1 MEKTMSTDNST
12 RTVIW
17 HKHFNLDKKD
27 NLAEL
32 PEDEVVFGIFA
43 IVNDEPINCR
53 HVGESTDLRRTVR
66 DLFEN
71 PPGAGMKV
79 FMQGPWI
86 PMLVYQRVPGSS
98 PEERK
103 KAVDNWIQ
111 KYKPKIDEDGEYP
124 GYYD

>member
-1 MEKTMSTDNST
+1 MEKTVITENST

-17 HKHFNLDKKD
+17 HNNFNLDKKD

-32 PEDEVVFGIFA
+32 PEEEVVFGIFA
-43 IVNDEPINCR
+43 IVNDEPVNCR
-53 HVGESTDLRRTVR
+53 YVGETEDLRRRVK

-71 PPGAGMKV
+71 PPGLGMKT

-86 PMLVYQRVPGSS
+86 PMLVYRRMPGSL
-98 PEERK
+98 PEERQK
-103 KAVDNWIQ
+103 TAEDWVR
-111 KYKPKIDEDGEYP
+111 KYKPNIDEDGEYP

>member
-1 MEKTMSTDNST
+1 MENAITTENII
-12 RTVIW
+12 RTIIW
-17 HKHFNLDKKD
+17 HKNFNLDNKD

-32 PEDEVVFGIFA
+32 PEEEVVYGIFA
-43 IVNDEPINCR
+43 IVNDEPVNCR
-53 HVGESTDLRRTVR
+53 YVGETEDLRTTVK

-71 PPGAGMKV
+71 PPDAGMKT

-86 PMLVYQRVPGSS
+86 PMLVYQRMPGSL
-98 PEERK
+98 PGERQR
-103 KAVDNWIQ
+103 AADNWVQ